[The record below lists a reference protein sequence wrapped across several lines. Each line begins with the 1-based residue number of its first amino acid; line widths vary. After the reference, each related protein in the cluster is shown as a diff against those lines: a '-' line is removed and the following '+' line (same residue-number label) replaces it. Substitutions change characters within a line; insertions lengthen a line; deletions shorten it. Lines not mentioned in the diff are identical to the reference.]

1 MYRVIIVED
10 DPMVGAI
17 NRQYVDMNP
26 QFKVVGLF
34 KNGKEGLS
42 YVKRYP
48 VDLVILDY
56 YMPLMDGMEFIRQ
69 LKNMERRP
77 EVIMVTAANETET
90 VRKLLGAGIVDYLVK
105 PFEYARFEQ
114 ALEAFSGRQKL
125 LASSGGSMSQKEID
139 SILGG
144 GKGDGPRQGRMQ
156 KGLQEQ
162 TLELVRQYMRENPQR
177 EFTSEEIA
185 EQVHLSRVTIRR
197 YVNYM
202 LETHEITSDIDY
214 RTGGRPSIKYR
225 YIRQGGAE
233 DGREQ

>member
-26 QFKVVGLF
+26 QFKAVGVF
-34 KNGKEGLS
+34 KNGKEGLQ
-42 YVKRYP
+42 YIRKYP

-56 YMPLMDGMEFIRQ
+56 YMPLMNGMEFISR
-69 LKNMERRP
+69 LKELERHP
-77 EVIMVTAANETET
+77 EVIMVTAANEAET

-105 PFEYARFEQ
+105 PFEYARFER
-114 ALEAFSGRQKL
+114 ALEAFSGRQEL
-125 LASSGGSMSQKEID
+125 LASSGTGMSQQEID
-139 SILGG
+139 NLLRVGNA
-144 GKGDGPRQGRMQ
+144 DLHRPARMQ

-162 TLELVRQYMRENPQR
+162 TLETVRQYMRENPDQ

-202 LETHEITSDIDY
+202 LETHEIASDIDY

-225 YIRQGGAE
+225 YIRRDGA
-233 DGREQ
+233 